1 MRTCR
6 PLVITVIASASL
18 FLSAGCSSDSSKKSV
33 HSAKGLLHQS
43 DPFVAG
49 REDYDTFRIPS
60 LVVTSKGTLLAFC
73 EGRKKSSADTGD
85 IDVVL
90 KRSTEQGR
98 KWSDL
103 QVVADDGPN
112 TVGNPCPV
120 VDQSTGTIWLL
131 LTQNLGEDKESQI
144 TARRSKGTR
153 RVWVSRS
160 TDDGVTWT
168 KPEDITATVKKPEWT
183 WYATGPGCG
192 IQLKSGRLVIPCD
205 HTPVGAKDNSRS
217 HVIYSDDHG
226 ATWKIGG
233 IVDRR
238 VNECQVAE
246 RADGS
251 LILNMRNCPRGAG
264 ETYYRAVAI
273 SRDGGLNWSDFR
285 YDQTLVEPICQ
296 ASLVRHAGPGAGPNT
311 LVFANPAS
319 TKREKLTVRLSHDG
333 GETWIASKELWSG
346 PAAYS
351 ALAVFSDGTVG
362 CLYERGEKKPYGR
375 IAYARFALDWITSP
389 TAAK

>member
-1 MRTCR
+1 
-6 PLVITVIASASL
+6 VITIVVSVTL
-18 FLSAGCSSDSSKKSV
+18 LLSAGCSGDSSSKST
-33 HSAKGLLHQS
+33 HAAKGLLQQS
-43 DPFVAG
+43 DPFVSG
-49 REDYDTFRIPS
+49 REDYHTFRIPS
-60 LVVTSKGTLLAFC
+60 LIVTKKGTLLAFC
-73 EGRKKSSADTGD
+73 EGRKNGSADTGD

-90 KRSTEQGR
+90 KRSTDQGK

-103 QVVADDGPN
+103 QVVADDGAN

-131 LTQNLGEDKESQI
+131 LTQNLGEDKESRI
-144 TARRSKGTR
+144 VARTSKGTR

-168 KPEDITATVKKPEWT
+168 KPEDITATAKKPEWT

-192 IQLKSGRLVIPCD
+192 IQLKTGRMVIPCD
-205 HTPVGAKDNSRS
+205 HSPAGVKGNSRS

-233 IVDRR
+233 IVDRK
-238 VNECQVAE
+238 VNECQVVE

-251 LILNMRNCPRGAG
+251 LMLNMRNCPRGVG
-264 ETYYRAVAI
+264 ETYQRAVAI

-285 YDQTLVEPICQ
+285 YDPTLIEPVCQ
-296 ASLVRHAGPGAGPNT
+296 ASLVRYTGSGATNS
-311 LVFANPAS
+311 LIFANPAS
-319 TKREKLTVRLSHDG
+319 AKREKLTVRLSTDG
-333 GETWIASKELWSG
+333 GETWAASKELWTG

-351 ALAVFSDGTVG
+351 ALAVFPDGTIG
-362 CLYERGEKKPYGR
+362 CLYERGEKHPYGR
-375 IAYARFALDWITSP
+375 IAYARFSLDWISSP
-389 TAAK
+389 AAAK